1 MPYKH
6 FCCFTRQQYE
16 ARIEDLESKLDSAM
30 QQHEKEKVKAEVQVL
45 KLKEELI
52 ELRYILKIL
61 FTYCQ
66 QFISFLFKETSA

>member
-1 MPYKH
+1 VPYKH

-30 QQHEKEKVKAEVQVL
+30 QQHEKEKAKAEVQVL

-61 FTYCQ
+61 FTCY
-66 QFISFLFKETSA
+66 